1 MNLSFVRSMAIW
13 AAAAG
18 AFTISSGCA
27 SSPDASETVAS
38 MNTLGV
44 EVTRVKDSIDHT
56 LKALDGVVKTD
67 PNDIR
72 TNFEAYTKSVAAL
85 DKQANVVRKRAEEM
99 KALGDE
105 FFKEWETPES
115 MTPER
120 RSQLNASYAKIK
132 SDMTMAKEQFTPFQK
147 SLKDI
152 ESYLKLD
159 LSPTGIN
166 SMGELVKKA
175 KHDGGQVK
183 SHIDAVLVQLKGGEP
198 VVVTMTEAG
207 KP

>member
-1 MNLSFVRSMAIW
+1 MNLSFVRSLAIW
-13 AAAAG
+13 IAAAG
-18 AFTISSGCA
+18 AFTVSSGCE
-27 SSPDASETVAS
+27 SSPDAKETVDS
-38 MNTLGV
+38 MNTFGV
-44 EVTRVKDSIDHT
+44 QVAKVKDSIDHT
-56 LKALDGVVKTD
+56 LKALEDVVGTE
-67 PNDIR
+67 PSDIR
-72 TNFEAYTKSVAAL
+72 TNFDAYQKSVAAL

-183 SHIDAVLVQLKGGEP
+183 SHIDAVLVQLNSVRGMISTKG
-198 VVVTMTEAG
+198 
-207 KP
+207 